1 MKTLHTTNTQNA
13 NHSHGHVRLMMTLA
27 GIVIAILCSMD
38 FLLEVHS
45 TERLDAS
52 IPQLLE
58 TSRIVVADLLIEVK
72 AWL

>member
-1 MKTLHTTNTQNA
+1 
-13 NHSHGHVRLMMTLA
+13 MMTLA